1 MPLRIGD
8 VGNGP
13 LEIFVGSSRGPADH
27 PTYSS
32 SQVEALLR
40 IRGRLEAAQNYDIG
54 ITFEPD
60 GPGGWKIRYMRGM
73 GGGDLASAYD
83 LETAVAAAERPLDE
97 LAYRLAENAR
107 DRVCS

>member
-1 MPLRIGD
+1 MQYQAGGAAGVIGCDDD
-8 VGNGP
+8 VVEQGVQEF
-13 LEIFVGSSRGPADH
+13 LAVAVGGRRRGPQGRKVGGDDK
-27 PTYSS
+27 
-32 SQVEALLR
+32 ELGALT
-40 IRGRLEAAQNYDIG
+40 GA
-54 ITFEPD
+54 EPD
-60 GPGGWKIRYMRGM
+60 GPGGWKIGYMRGM